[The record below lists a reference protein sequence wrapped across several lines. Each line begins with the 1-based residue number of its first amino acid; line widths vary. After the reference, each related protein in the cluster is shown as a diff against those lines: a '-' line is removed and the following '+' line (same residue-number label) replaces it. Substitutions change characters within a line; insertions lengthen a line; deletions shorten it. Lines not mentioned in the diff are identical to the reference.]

1 MPRKIVKGNTENLN
15 ILNSKIKYIGF
26 ELEKVPEF
34 LKDFEPQPTAKIKI
48 ELNNIFLNIFIL
60 LFIIIYF

>member
-26 ELEKVPEF
+26 ELEKVP
-34 LKDFEPQPTAKIKI
+34 
-48 ELNNIFLNIFIL
+48 
-60 LFIIIYF
+60 

>member
-26 ELEKVPEF
+26 ATRKS
-34 LKDFEPQPTAKIKI
+34 TR
-48 ELNNIFLNIFIL
+48 IFKRL
-60 LFIIIYF
+60 